1 MNNFNLYFIYHMKRL
16 YYEAPS
22 VELLELAV
30 EQGFSLSGEGLESIG
45 EEHPDTE
52 W

>member
-1 MNNFNLYFIYHMKRL
+1 MKKL
-16 YYEAPS
+16 NYEIPS

-30 EQGFSLSGEGLESIG
+30 EQGFALSGEGNESIG

>member
-1 MNNFNLYFIYHMKRL
+1 MKKNS
-16 YYEAPS
+16 YVAPEL
-22 VELLELAV
+22 ELLELAV
-30 EQGFSLSGEGLESIG
+30 EQGFALSGEGNESVG